1 MFELRGN
8 VAETGPLSTVGDTV
22 ANTQKKTWEMMVNPD
37 VDCYTNPTSPENTQK
52 NAKKSPTEN
61 HKNTKTE

>member
-22 ANTQKKTWEMMVNPD
+22 ANTQKKT
-37 VDCYTNPTSPENTQK
+37 
-52 NAKKSPTEN
+52 
-61 HKNTKTE
+61 